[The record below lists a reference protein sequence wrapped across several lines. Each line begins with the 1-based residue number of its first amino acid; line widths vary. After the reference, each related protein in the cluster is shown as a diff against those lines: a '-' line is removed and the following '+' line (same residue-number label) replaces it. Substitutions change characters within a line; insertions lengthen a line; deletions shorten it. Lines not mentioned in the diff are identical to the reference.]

1 MRSDFR
7 TKGKAVLWAI
17 QRELFTLIRPF
28 SYRHAFTKWSL
39 NRWLANCNESIFA
52 IVVKIWR
59 RTEKSSE
66 YHYANSKECTKSN
79 LFIRGGVPIPFVIL
93 RICRLA
99 HSTLVAVGWGDAIP
113 PACPGLVGRFTTFLI
128 TYFFCFGWTHDFYR
142 QYVSV
147 SWIMAEVLGKSLN
160 SLLGPKL
167 MLAKC
172 DKHPAVTNFTKPVTN
187 LNFGPSTW
195 HVGSHISDMR
205 TPLPK
210 APPLF
215 L

>member
-128 TYFFCFGWTHDFYR
+128 TYFFCFG
-142 QYVSV
+142 
-147 SWIMAEVLGKSLN
+147 
-160 SLLGPKL
+160 
-167 MLAKC
+167 
-172 DKHPAVTNFTKPVTN
+172 
-187 LNFGPSTW
+187 
-195 HVGSHISDMR
+195 
-205 TPLPK
+205 
-210 APPLF
+210 
-215 L
+215 